1 MKAILF
7 DIDGTLI
14 LSGGAGSRALSQAF
28 EKLFCLDNALDGIKP
43 DGKTD
48 PAIIREMCRK
58 TLGRDCRAEELE
70 SLNKQYLSFLRR
82 EVPESPGYRVMP
94 GIPELLKHLEL
105 KEGVIMGLATGNLEE
120 GARIKLG
127 RAGLNRYFRFG
138 GFGSDCEDRVE
149 LTRIAISRSQE
160 FIGQELKKQDIYIVG
175 DTPFDIQSSTLLGTT
190 SVAVATGSY
199 SIAQLKEWQPDYLFP
214 NFSDPEPFLN
224 ALSLI
229 AN

>member
-1 MKAILF
+1 MKVILF
-7 DIDGTLI
+7 DIDGTMI
-14 LSGGAGSRALSQAF
+14 LSGGAGNRALTQAF
-28 EKLFCLDNALDGIKP
+28 KKLFCLDNALDGIKP

-58 TLGRDCRAEELE
+58 SLGRDCRAEELDF
-70 SLNKQYLSFLRR
+70 LCKQYLNFLRR
-82 EVPESPGYRVMP
+82 EVPESPGYRLMP
-94 GIPELLKHLEL
+94 GIPELLEQLES
-105 KEGVIMGLATGNLEE
+105 KDNVIMGLATGNLEE

-138 GFGSDCEDRVE
+138 GFGSDCEDRGG
-149 LTRIAISRSQE
+149 LTKIAISRSQE
-160 FIGQELKKQDIYIVG
+160 LIGQEPKKQDIYIVG

-199 SIAQLKEWQPDYLFP
+199 STAQLKEYQPDYLFP
-214 NFSDPEPFLN
+214 DLSDPEPFLR

>member
-1 MKAILF
+1 MKAVLF

-28 EKLFCLDNALDGIKP
+28 RELFRRDNALEGIKP

-58 TLGRDCRAEELE
+58 VLGRDCQGEELE
-70 SLNKQYLSFLRR
+70 SLCRQYLYFLNR

-94 GIPELLKHLEL
+94 GIPELLEKLEL
-105 KEGVIMGLATGNLEE
+105 KEGVTMGLATGNLEE
-120 GARIKLG
+120 GARIKLE

-175 DTPFDIQSSTLLGTT
+175 DTPFDIQSSALLGTT

-199 SIAQLKEWQPDYLFP
+199 STTQLKECQPDYLFTD
-214 NFSDPEPFLN
+214 FSAPEPLLK
-224 ALSLI
+224 ALSKS
-229 AN
+229 

>member
-1 MKAILF
+1 MKAVLF

-14 LSGGAGSRALSQAF
+14 LSGGAGSRALSHAF
-28 EKLFCLDNALDGIKP
+28 KKLFRRDNALEGIKP

-58 TLGRDCRAEELE
+58 VLGRDCQGEELE
-70 SLNKQYLSFLRR
+70 SLCRQYLHFLSR
-82 EVPESPGYRVMP
+82 EVPESQGYRVMP
-94 GIPELLKHLEL
+94 GIPELLEKLGL

-175 DTPFDIQSSTLLGTT
+175 DTPFDIKSSALLGTT

-199 SIAQLKEWQPDYLFP
+199 STTQLKEWQPDYLFSD
-214 NFSDPEPFLN
+214 FSAPEPLLK
-224 ALSLI
+224 ALSN
-229 AN
+229 A

>member
-1 MKAILF
+1 MKAVLF

-28 EKLFCLDNALDGIKP
+28 KKLFRWDNALEGIKP

-58 TLGRDCRAEELE
+58 ALGRNCQREELE
-70 SLNKQYLSFLRR
+70 SLCRQYLHFLSR

-94 GIPELLKHLEL
+94 GIPELLEELEL
-105 KEGVIMGLATGNLEE
+105 KKEDVIMGLATGNLEE
-120 GARIKLG
+120 GARIKLE

-149 LTRIAISRSQE
+149 LTRIAITRSQE
-160 FIGQELKKQDIYIVG
+160 FIGQDLKKQDIYIVG
-175 DTPFDIQSSTLLGTT
+175 DTPFDIQSSTMLGTT

-199 SIAQLKEWQPDYLFP
+199 SSTQLKQWHPDYLFSD
-214 NFSDPEPFLN
+214 FSAPEPLLK
-224 ALSLI
+224 ALS
-229 AN
+229 

>member
-1 MKAILF
+1 MKAVLF

-28 EKLFCLDNALDGIKP
+28 KKLYRRDKALDGIKP
-43 DGKTD
+43 DGRTD

-58 TLGRDCRAEELE
+58 ALGRDCSGDELE
-70 SLNKQYLSFLRR
+70 SLCRQYLHFLSR
-82 EVPESPGYRVMP
+82 EVPVSPGYRVMP
-94 GIPELLKHLEL
+94 GIPELLEKLEL
-105 KEGVIMGLATGNLEE
+105 KEDVIMGLATGNLEE
-120 GARIKLG
+120 GARVKLK

-160 FIGQELKKQDIYIVG
+160 YIGQELKKQDIYIVG
-175 DTPFDIQSSTLLGTT
+175 DTPFDIRSSTLLGTT

-199 SIAQLKEWQPDYLFP
+199 STTQLKECQPDFL
-214 NFSDPEPFLN
+214 FSDLSAPEPLLK
-224 ALSLI
+224 ALSN
-229 AN
+229 A